1 MELCYDEL
9 IPETVLQASFRC
21 PHWKQT
27 VAFLRCTVCKQYD
40 RCTYLKEKDREVL
53 LASPFIK
60 KTIEGFEGRRIIM
73 HIAATKKGDLQV
85 LPPDIFDGA
94 AKGKLTPEQE
104 QELLQMMIDGKLNHL
119 LVIKEILKPALR
131 LEPLPKEE
139 RDKVLAEM
147 CGQSVEKTAPA
158 SKPVEEK
165 GGKKKS

>member
-1 MELCYDEL
+1 
-9 IPETVLQASFRC
+9 
-21 PHWKQT
+21 
-27 VAFLRCTVCKQYD
+27 
-40 RCTYLKEKDREVL
+40 
-53 LASPFIK
+53 
-60 KTIEGFEGRRIIM
+60 M
-73 HIAATKKGDLQV
+73 HIAATKKGDLEL

-94 AKGKLTPEQE
+94 GKGKLSPEQE

-147 CGQSVEKTAPA
+147 CGQSVEKAAPA
-158 SKPVEEK
+158 AKPAEEK